1 MQQSKEDTMEQTPL
15 TPAPTSAPAKP
26 NNVPIIIAVIAA
38 ALLSLCCCGTS
49 LPVFMGA
56 GTYDVTGITGTES
69 GGIPPLYGLV
79 CVGAGII
86 PWFIPLIVFLMQKS
100 KK

>member
-1 MQQSKEDTMEQTPL
+1 MEQTPA
-15 TPAPTSAPAKP
+15 APAPAKP
-26 NNVPIIIAVIAA
+26 SSAPIIIALIAA
-38 ALLSLCCCGTS
+38 GILSLCCCGSS
-49 LPVFMGA
+49 LPIFLGT
-56 GTYDVTGITGTES
+56 GTYDVTGIAGTKS

-86 PWFIPLIVFLMQKS
+86 PWFIPLIVFLVQKS